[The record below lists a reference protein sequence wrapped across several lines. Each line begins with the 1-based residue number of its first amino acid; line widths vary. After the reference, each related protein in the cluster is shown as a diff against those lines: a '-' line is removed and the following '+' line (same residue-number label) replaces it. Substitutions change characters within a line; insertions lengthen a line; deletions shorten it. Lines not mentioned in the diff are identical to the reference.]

1 MIPPLAASW
10 WKKKVRKALHC
21 KVLEDR
27 ADETA
32 VWISLSFQSL
42 SVARPPMEMLAT
54 CCLTEACLNFRSRQ
68 YGSFFSTTV
77 FFFYIYSLFFLIKI
91 NLLMIFPVIV
101 RGDFLLLLFLYC
113 KLPQLPSQSVL
124 VRTLFCSWYEPEY
137 PLASTLNLPL
147 TNMKGKKLTIWFPI
161 SDNKI

>member
-1 MIPPLAASW
+1 MRLLFESASVSKAFLLQGHPWKCWLLAASL
-10 WKKKVRKALHC
+10 KH
-21 KVLEDR
+21 VLTSGVGS
-27 ADETA
+27 TA
-32 VWISLSFQSL
+32 ASFLPQ
-42 SVARPPMEMLAT
+42 
-54 CCLTEACLNFRSRQ
+54 F
-68 YGSFFSTTV
+68 

-147 TNMKGKKLTIWFPI
+147 TNMKGKKLTI
-161 SDNKI
+161 